1 MRRAPLC
8 MGYPKEFLSR
18 MEAILGEEMP
28 AFLGSAS
35 MTPTRA
41 LHVNERVCTP
51 AALVASSDFS
61 LSPIPYAADGFYLE
75 SEERA
80 GRHPLHHAGAF
91 YMQEPSAMA
100 PVTCLP
106 LSRGM
111 RVLDV
116 CAAPGG
122 KSTQV
127 ANRIGRSGL
136 LVSNEIMPARAATLA
151 GNLER
156 MGLVNAVVTNTDAET
171 LATRYPSFF
180 DAVVVDAPCS
190 GEGMFRKDPV
200 AVDNWNMGN
209 VRLCAER
216 QREILSHA
224 VKTLRPGG
232 YLLYATCTFSP
243 EENEGTL
250 AAFLASHPDMTLIP
264 VSDAVAASTQPALK
278 PTDCDARIADAIHAC
293 ARRFYPHTGR
303 GEGQFMAVMQRA
315 QDAEVTPLPKKRKDD
330 ITPLSR
336 EDARIWEDFCRK
348 TFSEGTVLPTPYIF
362 KGSIS
367 LLPYEFPTGA
377 DITYARGVRAGHVE
391 KGRIVPEHW
400 LFSAYGRQFRRT
412 IDLPCDDPRILAYL
426 RGETFPCDLADGWG
440 CVMVS
445 GCPLGG
451 IKVTG
456 GIAKNHY
463 PKGLR
468 LK

>member
-1 MRRAPLC
+1 MRRDRFY
-8 MGYPKEFLSR
+8 MEYPKEFLSR
-18 MEAILGEEMP
+18 MEALLNDEMP
-28 AFLGSAS
+28 AFIGSAS
-35 MTPTRA
+35 CDPTRA
-41 LHVNERVCTP
+41 MHVNVNKITPQALAER
-51 AALVASSDFS
+51 LDFS
-61 LSPIPYAADGFYLE
+61 LSSIPYAADGFYLE

-106 LSRGM
+106 LCEGM

-156 MGLVNAVVTNTDAET
+156 MGLVNSVVTNTDAAT
-171 LATRYPSFF
+171 LAARYPACF

-200 AVDNWNMGN
+200 AVENWNPGN
-209 VRLCAER
+209 VAACAAR

-224 VKTLRPGG
+224 VKCLRAGG

-243 EENEGTL
+243 EENEETL
-250 AAFLASHPDMTLIP
+250 AWLLTNYPEFELLP
-264 VSDAVAASTQPALK
+264 VPEAVRASTAPALRLC
-278 PTDCDARIADAIHAC
+278 DCAPAVADAIHAC

-303 GEGQFMAVMQRA
+303 GEGQFMAVLRLNL
-315 QDAEVTPLPKKRKDD
+315 DANTAPMPKKQKDD
-330 ITPLSR
+330 TTSLSR
-336 EDARIWEDFCRK
+336 EDACVWDEFVKK
-348 TFSEGTVLPTPYIF
+348 TLRSDIHLPQARMF
-362 KGSIS
+362 KGNIT
-367 LLPYEFPTGA
+367 LLPHDLATGA
-377 DITYARGVRAGHVE
+377 DCTYARGVRVGRVE
-391 KGRIVPEHW
+391 KGRLIPEHW
-400 LFSAYGRQFRRT
+400 LFSAYGRDFARV
-412 IDLPCDDPRILAYL
+412 IDLAPDDPRVNAYL

-440 CVMVS
+440 CVLVA

-468 LK
+468 QK

>member
-1 MRRAPLC
+1 MI
-8 MGYPKEFLSR
+8 YPKEFLAR
-18 MEAILGEEMP
+18 MEEMLGDEMP
-28 AFLGSAS
+28 DFTGSAS
-35 MTPTRA
+35 LNPTRA
-41 LHVNERVCTP
+41 LHVNENKITSS
-51 AALVASSDFS
+51 ALVEALDFS
-61 LSPIPYAADGFYLE
+61 LSPIPYAHDGFYLE

-80 GRHPLHHAGAF
+80 GRHPLHHAGGF

-106 LSRGM
+106 LRQGM

-127 ANRIGRSGL
+127 ANRIGKDGL

-156 MGLVNAVVTNTDAET
+156 MGLTNAVVTSTDAAT
-171 LATRYPSFF
+171 LAARYPATF

-200 AVDNWNMGN
+200 AVENWNSGN
-209 VRLCAER
+209 VIACAAR
-216 QREILSHA
+216 QKEILSHA
-224 VKTLRPGG
+224 VRTLKPGG

-243 EENEGTL
+243 EENEETL
-250 AAFLASHPDMTLIP
+250 VWLLERYPDLTLLP
-264 VSDAVAASTQPALK
+264 VSTEVAASTRPAIR
-278 PTDCDARIADAIHAC
+278 PAGCTPEIADAVCEC

-303 GEGQFMAVMQRA
+303 GEGQFMAVLHLSA
-315 QDAEVTPLPKKRKDD
+315 DADTAPVPKKSKDDTTPL
-330 ITPLSR
+330 
-336 EDARIWEDFCRK
+336 ARAEAAVWEDFVKK
-348 TFSEGTVLPTPYIF
+348 TFRNDINLPEARMF
-362 KGSIS
+362 KGSVT
-367 LLPYEFPTGA
+367 LLPSDLPIGA
-377 DITYARGVRAGHVE
+377 DITYARGVRAGRVE
-391 KGRIVPEHW
+391 KGRFVPEHW
-400 LFSAYGRQFRRT
+400 LFSAYGRAFARA
-412 IDLPCDDPRILAYL
+412 IDLSPDDPRITAYL

-440 CVMVS
+440 CVMVA

-451 IKVTG
+451 IKVTDG
-456 GIAKNHY
+456 VAKNHY